1 MQTGRLVEDPKFTTD
16 DDDVTYRFVKVLL
29 NNGREPTAFIHDQ
42 PGDWYPYRKGDRV
55 RLSPNDATGDGASG
69 WVVIGKFTD
78 DFEPVD
84 EKNREIHGPKD
95 GNLVLRSRKAF
106 DVEAVDDARVQGDNV
121 RLGNGTS
128 SSQSAVAI
136 QSEVRGDLDSL
147 FNLHA
152 LIDTALKAI
161 QSALG
166 NPAATAAVEAYSA
179 LLKATQMTS
188 EGAENVTAKPDGGV

>member
-1 MQTGRLVEDPKFTTD
+1 MQTGRLVEDPQFTTD

-78 DFEPVD
+78 DFEPVN

-95 GNLVLRSRKAF
+95 ANLVLRSRN
-106 DVEAVDDARVQGDNV
+106 DVDIDASGTVELGAGDS
-121 RLGNGTS
+121 GDK
-128 SSQSAVAI
+128 SAIAI
-136 QSEVRGDLDSL
+136 QSEVRGDLDAL

-152 LIDTALKAI
+152 LIDTTLKALAAA
-161 QSALG
+161 SG
-166 NPAATAAVEAYSA
+166 NPAAITASEAYSA
-179 LLKATQMTS
+179 ALKITSMTS

>member
-1 MQTGRLVEDPKFTTD
+1 MMIARIIEAPKFVVNDKEGTI
-16 DDDVTYRFVKVLL
+16 RSVKVLFP
-29 NNGREPTAFIHDQ
+29 NGRQPTAFIHDQ
-42 PGDWYPYRKGDRV
+42 PGDWYPYREGNRV

-69 WVVIGKFTD
+69 WVVIGKCTD

-84 EKNREIHGPKD
+84 EMNRELHGPKD

-106 DVEAVDDARVQGDNV
+106 DLEATDDARVQGDSV
-121 RLGNGTS
+121 RLGNGDS
-128 SSQSAVAI
+128 GSQSAVAI
-136 QSEVRGDLDSL
+136 QSEVRTDLDAL

-188 EGAENVTAKPDGGV
+188 EGAENVTAKPGGV